1 MRRPTCRL
9 QPAND
14 AGIRF
19 GWAEFDPR
27 LSGGWASG
35 SRQRRAADLLQ
46 RRRGRDPIRRGSLL
60 TTPSSIAIISSHP
73 VDCTKS
79 AFALAG
85 ITSEQTRISSPS
97 PSRFAPVARLSRS
110 VLEPRS
116 VRRSGARQKIRKW
129 WESNRGFPSA
139 RQEDQEQVGF
149 ACLFHCHVL
158 WGSTEVWVSHLIL
171 SSVVVSSGS
180 ACGSASVDR
189 LACFQR
195 EDPRRTTLQLC
206 RSE

>member
-1 MRRPTCRL
+1 MRRPTSRL

-116 VRRSGARQKIRKW
+116 VRRSGARQKDPEVVGIESGLSECKAGRSGAGGFCLPFPLSCLVGEHRGLGLASDPVIRCRLVW
-129 WESNRGFPSA
+129 FG
-139 RQEDQEQVGF
+139 
-149 ACLFHCHVL
+149 L
-158 WGSTEVWVSHLIL
+158 WIS
-171 SSVVVSSGS
+171 
-180 ACGSASVDR
+180 
-189 LACFQR
+189 
-195 EDPRRTTLQLC
+195 
-206 RSE
+206 